1 MFFRQIVPKPISANG
16 RMFSVLRRDAGQ
28 TQASI
33 RSPPTTISASEIKS
47 PATLNSAV
55 WLNKLVSV
63 FENKARFTKAIVQ
76 PLFVEILSLRI

>member
-1 MFFRQIVPKPISANG
+1 
-16 RMFSVLRRDAGQ
+16 MFSALRRDAGQ

-33 RSPPTTISASEIKS
+33 RSPPTRISASEMES
-47 PATLNSAV
+47 PAALNSTA

-76 PLFVEILSLRI
+76 PLFVEILSLRV